1 MIRDVALDNFK
12 GVDHLKIK
20 DFGRINI
27 FVGRN
32 ETGKS
37 TILEAIGLCLS
48 VTNDF
53 KDDLGKS
60 ILKDYFRNKY
70 SSYSNIIKIGEKK
83 TSINLN
89 NGSMKIDIFHE
100 VKGLSGNG
108 HIDAEISKGIDTLS
122 HELSIRE
129 ISRGRISSK
138 SDGKDFLENEIFE
151 DIKQKYIDHYI
162 STESIIFKG
171 YSNGSLF
178 NVKMGMK
185 ESMRRMM
192 IRQSRI
198 GDYIDDD
205 MNEFQHLEDIYQKES
220 ISNGFIF
227 YSSERKV
234 NLEQLHDIAVNI
246 KSISGILKKIK
257 KQIDHFQDLR
267 VSNGKFRILSSESD
281 TAIPLEVRGDGLKSF
296 IYMMFME
303 NILEKGT
310 ILIEEPE
317 NFLHPGLMGSWCND
331 VISKGST
338 NQYFISTHSCEMLE
352 YMLENKDLLKDLKI
366 FKMFKDPFDYEAI
379 SGEEAYE
386 RVIELKEDL
395 RGI

>member
-89 NGSMKIDIFHE
+89 NGAMKIDIFHE

-162 STESIIFKG
+162 STESIIIKG

-267 VSNGKFRILSSESD
+267 VSNGKFRILSSEYD

>member
-89 NGSMKIDIFHE
+89 NGAMKIDIFHE

-162 STESIIFKG
+162 STESIIIKG